1 MPELSLT
8 DLIGKGYKE
17 FWNSKKRFRVVKGS
31 RGSKKSVTASYWI
44 IINMMAYPE
53 SNALVLRRYERTLR
67 DSCFAVLQW
76 VLNQLCVASYWKV
89 TTSPL
94 EMTYLPTGQ
103 KILFRGLDD
112 PLKVTSIT
120 VKHGVLNFVWCEEA
134 YEVES
139 EDTFNKIEMSI
150 RGQMPK
156 GYFKSFILT
165 FNPWSECWLKTR
177 FFDNPDEDT
186 LAMTTTYTCNEWL
199 DEADLKEFEKMRVNS
214 PRRYR
219 IEGLG
224 DWGISEGLIYSN
236 TERRDIKLQDFV
248 GQRGYNAFY
257 GLDFGFTDPTAF
269 VGGFINFELKEIY
282 ILMEM
287 YEPGLTN
294 QDTAERLKAKG
305 IRHEVIKCDAAEPK
319 SIEELRKAGINAKAA
334 AKGPDSVKFGIQKLQ
349 NFKIIYSPDCV
360 NFEHEIKNYCWA
372 KDRQGKQTDSPDH
385 EYSHLMDALRYA
397 IVDLKPSAIA
407 NIPESNRAALMQ
419 PRHRR

>member
-17 FWNSKKRFRVVKGS
+17 FWNCKKRFRVVKGS
-31 RGSKKSVTASYWI
+31 RGSKKSVTMAYWT
-44 IINMMAYPE
+44 IINMMANPE
-53 SNALVLRRYERTLR
+53 ANTLVLRRYDRTLR
-67 DSCFAVLQW
+67 QSCFAVLQW
-76 VLNQLCVASYWKV
+76 VLQKLEVAQCWKV
-89 TTSPL
+89 TSAPM
-94 EMTYLPTGQ
+94 EMTYIPTGQ

-112 PLKVTSIT
+112 PLKVTSIAVT
-120 VKHGVLNFVWCEEA
+120 HGVLCWVWIEEA
-134 YEVES
+134 YEL
-139 EDTFNKIEMSI
+139 EDEEDFNKLEMSI
-150 RGQMPK
+150 RGQVPK
-156 GYFKSFILT
+156 GLYKQFTLT

-269 VGGFINFELKEIY
+269 VGGFINFEQKEIY

-294 QDTAERLKAKG
+294 QDIAERLKTMG

>member
-17 FWNSKKRFRVVKGS
+17 FWNSKKRFRVIKGS
-31 RGSKKSVTASYWI
+31 RGSKKSVTAAYWI

-76 VLNQLCVASYWKV
+76 VLNQLCVASCWKV

-165 FNPWSECWLKTR
+165 FNPWSECWLKKR
-177 FFDNPDEDT
+177 FFDNPDDDT

-199 DEADLKEFEKMRVNS
+199 DESDLKQFERMKEQA

-224 DWGISEGLIYSN
+224 EWGISEGLIYSN
-236 TERRDIKLQDFV
+236 TERRDIKLQDFI
-248 GQRGYNAFY
+248 GKRENIAFY

-282 ILMEM
+282 ILMEL

-294 QDTAERLKAKG
+294 QDIAERLKTMG

-319 SIEELRKAGINAKAA
+319 SIEELRKAGINAKPAS
-334 AKGPDSVKFGIQKLQ
+334 KGPDSVKFGIQKLQ

-372 KDRQGKQTDSPDH
+372 KDRQGKQTDTPDH
-385 EYSHLMDALRYA
+385 EYSHLMDGLRYA
-397 IVDLKPSAIA
+397 TVDLKPSAIA

>member
-1 MPELSLT
+1 MAEISLT

-31 RGSKKSVTASYWI
+31 RGSKKSVTMAYWT
-44 IINMMAYPE
+44 IINMMANPE
-53 SNALVLRRYERTLR
+53 ANMLVLRRYDRTLR
-67 DSCFAVLQW
+67 QSCFAVLQW
-76 VLNQLCVASYWKV
+76 VLQKLEVAQYWKV
-89 TTSPL
+89 TSAPM
-94 EMTYLPTGQ
+94 EMTYIPTGQ

-112 PLKVTSIT
+112 PLKVTSIAVT
-120 VKHGVLNFVWCEEA
+120 HGVLCWVWIEEA
-134 YEVES
+134 YELEAE
-139 EDTFNKIEMSI
+139 EDFNKLEMSI
-150 RGQMPK
+150 RGQVPK
-156 GYFKSFILT
+156 GLYKQFTLT

-269 VGGFINFELKEIY
+269 VGGFINFEQKEIY

-305 IRHEVIKCDAAEPK
+305 IRHEIIKCDAAEPK

>member
-1 MPELSLT
+1 MPELSLSE
-8 DLIGKGYKE
+8 LIGKGYKE

-31 RGSKKSVTASYWI
+31 RGSKKSVTMAYWT
-44 IINMMAYPE
+44 IINMMANPE
-53 SNALVLRRYERTLR
+53 ANMLVLRRYDRTLR
-67 DSCFAVLQW
+67 QSCFAVLQW
-76 VLNQLCVASYWKV
+76 VLQKLEVAQYWKV
-89 TTSPL
+89 TSAPM
-94 EMTYLPTGQ
+94 EMTYIPTGQ

-112 PLKVTSIT
+112 PLKVTSIAVT
-120 VKHGVLNFVWCEEA
+120 HGVLCWVWIEEA
-134 YEVES
+134 YELEAE
-139 EDTFNKIEMSI
+139 EDFNKLEMSI
-150 RGQMPK
+150 RGQVPK
-156 GYFKSFILT
+156 GLYKQFTLT

-248 GQRGYNAFY
+248 GKRGYNAFY

-269 VGGFINFELKEIY
+269 VGGFINFEQKEIY

>member
-1 MPELSLT
+1 MPELSL
-8 DLIGKGYKE
+8 DKLIGRGYKK

-31 RGSKKSVTASYWI
+31 RGSKKSVTMAYWT
-44 IINMMAYPE
+44 IINMMANPE
-53 SNALVLRRYERTLR
+53 ANMLVLRRYDRTLR
-67 DSCFAVLQW
+67 QSCFAVLQW
-76 VLNQLCVASYWKV
+76 VLQKLEVAQYWKV
-89 TTSPL
+89 TSAPM
-94 EMTYLPTGQ
+94 EMTYIPTGQ

-112 PLKVTSIT
+112 PLKVTSIAVT
-120 VKHGVLNFVWCEEA
+120 HGVLCWVWIEEA
-134 YEVES
+134 YELEAE
-139 EDTFNKIEMSI
+139 EDFNKLEMSI
-150 RGQMPK
+150 RGQVPK
-156 GYFKSFILT
+156 GLYKQFTLT

-186 LAMTTTYTCNEWL
+186 LAITTTYTCNEWL

-269 VGGFINFELKEIY
+269 VGGFINFEQKEIY

-305 IRHEVIKCDAAEPK
+305 IRHEIIKCDAAEPK

-407 NIPESNRAALMQ
+407 DIPESNRAALML

>member
-1 MPELSLT
+1 
-8 DLIGKGYKE
+8 
-17 FWNSKKRFRVVKGS
+17 
-31 RGSKKSVTASYWI
+31 
-44 IINMMAYPE
+44 
-53 SNALVLRRYERTLR
+53 
-67 DSCFAVLQW
+67 
-76 VLNQLCVASYWKV
+76 
-89 TTSPL
+89 
-94 EMTYLPTGQ
+94 
-103 KILFRGLDD
+103 
-112 PLKVTSIT
+112 
-120 VKHGVLNFVWCEEA
+120 
-134 YEVES
+134 
-139 EDTFNKIEMSI
+139 MSI
-150 RGQMPK
+150 RGQLPK
-156 GYFKSFILT
+156 GLFKQFTLT

-177 FFDNPDEDT
+177 FFDNPDDDT

-199 DEADLKEFEKMRVNS
+199 DEADLKAFEKMKVNS

-269 VGGFINFELKEIY
+269 VGGFINFEQKEIY

-305 IRHEVIKCDAAEPK
+305 IRHEIIKCDAAEPK

-372 KDRQGKQTDSPDH
+372 KDRQGKHTDSPDH

>member
-31 RGSKKSVTASYWI
+31 RGSKKSVTMAYWT
-44 IINMMAYPE
+44 IINMMANPE
-53 SNALVLRRYERTLR
+53 ANVLVLRRYDRTLR
-67 DSCFAVLQW
+67 QSCFAVLQW
-76 VLNQLCVASYWKV
+76 VLQKLEVAQYWKV
-89 TTSPL
+89 TSAPM
-94 EMTYLPTGQ
+94 EMTYIPTGQ

-112 PLKVTSIT
+112 PLKVTSIAVT
-120 VKHGVLNFVWCEEA
+120 HGVLCWVWIEEA
-134 YEVES
+134 YELEAE
-139 EDTFNKIEMSI
+139 EDFNKLEMSI
-150 RGQMPK
+150 RGQVPK
-156 GYFKSFILT
+156 GLYKQFTLT

-186 LAMTTTYTCNEWL
+186 LAITTTYTCNEWL

-269 VGGFINFELKEIY
+269 VGGFINFEQKEIY

-305 IRHEVIKCDAAEPK
+305 IRHEIIKCDAAEPK

>member
-17 FWNSKKRFRVVKGS
+17 FWNSKKRFRVIKGS
-31 RGSKKSVTASYWI
+31 RASKKSVTAAYWI

-76 VLNQLCVASYWKV
+76 VINQLCVASCWKV

-120 VKHGVLNFVWCEEA
+120 VKHGVLNYVWLEES
-134 YEVES
+134 YEVEN

-165 FNPWSECWLKTR
+165 FNPWSECWLKKR
-177 FFDNPDEDT
+177 FFDNPDDDT

-282 ILMEM
+282 ILMEL

-305 IRHEVIKCDAAEPK
+305 IRHEIIKCDAAEPK

>member
-17 FWNSKKRFRVVKGS
+17 FWNCKKRFRVVKGS
-31 RGSKKSVTASYWI
+31 RGSKKSVTMAYWT
-44 IINMMAYPE
+44 IINMMANPE
-53 SNALVLRRYERTLR
+53 ANTLVLRRYDRTLR
-67 DSCFAVLQW
+67 QSCFAVLQW
-76 VLNQLCVASYWKV
+76 VLQKLEVAQCWKV
-89 TTSPL
+89 TSAPM
-94 EMTYLPTGQ
+94 EMTYIPTGQ

-112 PLKVTSIT
+112 PLKVTSIAVT
-120 VKHGVLNFVWCEEA
+120 HGVLCWVWIEEA
-134 YEVES
+134 YEL
-139 EDTFNKIEMSI
+139 EDEEDFNKLEMSI
-150 RGQMPK
+150 RGQVPK
-156 GYFKSFILT
+156 GLYKQFTLT

-269 VGGFINFELKEIY
+269 VGGFINFEQKEIY

-305 IRHEVIKCDAAEPK
+305 IRHEIIKCDAAEPK

-397 IVDLKPSAIA
+397 IVDLKPSGIA

>member
-1 MPELSLT
+1 MPELSLS

-17 FWNSKKRFRVVKGS
+17 FWNCKKRFRVVKGS
-31 RGSKKSVTASYWI
+31 RGSKKSVTMAYWT
-44 IINMMAYPE
+44 IINMMANPE
-53 SNALVLRRYERTLR
+53 ANVLVLRRYDRTLR
-67 DSCFAVLQW
+67 QSCFAVLQW
-76 VLNQLCVASYWKV
+76 VLQKLEVAQYWKI

-94 EMTYLPTGQ
+94 EMTYIQTGQ

-112 PLKVTSIT
+112 PLKVTSIAVT
-120 VKHGVLNFVWCEEA
+120 HGVLCWVWIEEA
-134 YEVES
+134 YELEAE
-139 EDTFNKIEMSI
+139 EDFNKLEMSI
-150 RGQMPK
+150 RGQVPK
-156 GYFKSFILT
+156 GLYKQFTLT

-269 VGGFINFELKEIY
+269 VGGFINFEQKEIY

-407 NIPESNRAALMQ
+407 DIPESNRAALMQ

>member
-31 RGSKKSVTASYWI
+31 RGSKKSVTAAYWI

-76 VLNQLCVASYWKV
+76 VLNQLCVASCWKV

-120 VKHGVLNFVWCEEA
+120 VKRGVLNFVWCEEA

-150 RGQMPK
+150 RGKMPK

-165 FNPWSECWLKTR
+165 FNPWSECWLKKR

-282 ILMEM
+282 ILMEL

-294 QDTAERLKAKG
+294 QDIAERLKTMG

-372 KDRQGKQTDSPDH
+372 KDRQGRQTDTPDH
-385 EYSHLMDALRYA
+385 EYSHLMDGLRYA
-397 IVDLKPSAIA
+397 TVDLKPSAIA
-407 NIPESNRAALMQ
+407 NIPESNRAALRQ

>member
-31 RGSKKSVTASYWI
+31 RGSKKSVTAAYWI

-76 VLNQLCVASYWKV
+76 VLNQLCVASSWKV

-120 VKHGVLNFVWCEEA
+120 VKHGVLNYVWLEES
-134 YEVES
+134 YEVEN

-165 FNPWSECWLKTR
+165 FNPWSECWLKKR
-177 FFDNPDEDT
+177 FFDNPDDDT

-199 DEADLKEFEKMRVNS
+199 DESDLKQFERMKEQA

-224 DWGISEGLIYSN
+224 EWGISEGLIYSN
-236 TERRDIKLQDFV
+236 TERRDIKLQDFI
-248 GQRGYNAFY
+248 GKRENIAFY

-282 ILMEM
+282 ILMEL

-294 QDTAERLKAKG
+294 QDIAERLKTMG

-372 KDRQGKQTDSPDH
+372 KDRQGKQTDTPDH
-385 EYSHLMDALRYA
+385 EYSHLMDGLRYA
-397 IVDLKPSAIA
+397 TVDLKPSAIA

-419 PRHRR
+419 PRRRF

>member
-1 MPELSLT
+1 MAEISLT
-8 DLIGKGYKE
+8 DLIGKGYKK
-17 FWNSKKRFRVVKGS
+17 FWNSKKRFRVIKGS
-31 RGSKKSVTASYWI
+31 RASKKSVTAAYWI

-76 VLNQLCVASYWKV
+76 VINQLCVASCWKV

-120 VKHGVLNFVWCEEA
+120 VKHGVLNYVWLEES
-134 YEVES
+134 YEVEN

-150 RGQMPK
+150 RGKMPK

-165 FNPWSECWLKTR
+165 FNPWSECWLKKR
-177 FFDNPDEDT
+177 FFDNPDDDT
-186 LAMTTTYTCNEWL
+186 LVMTTTYTCNEWL

-236 TERRDIKLQDFV
+236 TERRDIKPQDFV

-269 VGGFINFELKEIY
+269 VGGFINFEQKEIY

-305 IRHEVIKCDAAEPK
+305 IRHEIIKCDAAEPK

-372 KDRQGKQTDSPDH
+372 KDRQGKHTDSPDH

>member
-1 MPELSLT
+1 MAEISLT
-8 DLIGKGYKE
+8 DLIGKGYKK
-17 FWNSKKRFRVVKGS
+17 FWNSKKRFRVIKGS
-31 RGSKKSVTASYWI
+31 RASKKSVTAAYWI

-67 DSCFAVLQW
+67 DSCLAVLQW
-76 VLNQLCVASYWKV
+76 VINQLCVASCWKV

-120 VKHGVLNFVWCEEA
+120 VKHGVLNYVWLEES
-134 YEVES
+134 YEVEN

-150 RGQMPK
+150 RGKMPK

-165 FNPWSECWLKTR
+165 FNPWSECWLKKR
-177 FFDNPDEDT
+177 FFDNPDDDT

-269 VGGFINFELKEIY
+269 VGGFINFEQKEIY

-305 IRHEVIKCDAAEPK
+305 IRHEIIKCDAAEPK

>member
-1 MPELSLT
+1 MPELSL
-8 DLIGKGYKE
+8 DKLIGRGYKK

-31 RGSKKSVTASYWI
+31 RGSKKSVTMAYWT
-44 IINMMAYPE
+44 IINMMANPE
-53 SNALVLRRYERTLR
+53 ANMLVLRRYDRTLR
-67 DSCFAVLQW
+67 QSCFAVLQW
-76 VLNQLCVASYWKV
+76 VLQKLEVAQYWKV
-89 TTSPL
+89 TSAPM
-94 EMTYLPTGQ
+94 EMTYIPTGQ

-112 PLKVTSIT
+112 PLKVTSIAVT
-120 VKHGVLNFVWCEEA
+120 HGVLCWVWIEEA
-134 YEVES
+134 YELEAE
-139 EDTFNKIEMSI
+139 EDFNKLEMSI
-150 RGQMPK
+150 RGQVPK
-156 GYFKSFILT
+156 GLYKQFTLT

-186 LAMTTTYTCNEWL
+186 LAITTTYTCNEWL

-269 VGGFINFELKEIY
+269 VGGFVNFEQKEIY

-419 PRHRR
+419 PRHHR

>member
-1 MPELSLT
+1 MPELSLSE
-8 DLIGKGYKE
+8 LIGKGYKK

-31 RGSKKSVTASYWI
+31 RGSKKSVTMAYWT
-44 IINMMAYPE
+44 IINMMANPE
-53 SNALVLRRYERTLR
+53 ANMLVLRRYDRTLR
-67 DSCFAVLQW
+67 QSCFAVLQW
-76 VLNQLCVASYWKV
+76 VLQKLEVAQYWKV
-89 TTSPL
+89 TSAPM
-94 EMTYLPTGQ
+94 EMTYIPTGQ

-112 PLKVTSIT
+112 PLKVTSIAVT
-120 VKHGVLNFVWCEEA
+120 HGVLCWVWIEEA
-134 YEVES
+134 YELEAE
-139 EDTFNKIEMSI
+139 EDFNKLEMSI
-150 RGQMPK
+150 RGQVPK
-156 GYFKSFILT
+156 GLYKQFTLT

-269 VGGFINFELKEIY
+269 VGGFINFEQKEIY

-305 IRHEVIKCDAAEPK
+305 IRHEIIKCDAAEPK

>member
-17 FWNSKKRFRVVKGS
+17 FWNCKKRFRVVKGS
-31 RGSKKSVTASYWI
+31 RGSKKSVTMAYWT
-44 IINMMAYPE
+44 IINMMANPE
-53 SNALVLRRYERTLR
+53 ANTLVLRRYDRTLR
-67 DSCFAVLQW
+67 QSCFAVLQW
-76 VLNQLCVASYWKV
+76 VLQKLEVAQDWKV
-89 TTSPL
+89 TSAPM
-94 EMTYLPTGQ
+94 EMTYIPTGQ

-112 PLKVTSIT
+112 PLKVTSIAVT
-120 VKHGVLNFVWCEEA
+120 HGVLCWVWIEEA
-134 YEVES
+134 YELEAE
-139 EDTFNKIEMSI
+139 EDFNKLEMSI
-150 RGQMPK
+150 RGQVPK
-156 GYFKSFILT
+156 GLYKQFTLT

-269 VGGFINFELKEIY
+269 VGGFINFEQKEIY

-305 IRHEVIKCDAAEPK
+305 ISHEVIKCDAAEPK

>member
-17 FWNSKKRFRVVKGS
+17 FWNSKKRFRVIKGS
-31 RGSKKSVTASYWI
+31 RGSKKSVTMAYWT
-44 IINMMAYPE
+44 IINMMANPE
-53 SNALVLRRYERTLR
+53 ANMLVLRRYDRTLR
-67 DSCFAVLQW
+67 QSCFAVLQW
-76 VLNQLCVASYWKV
+76 VLQKLEVSQCWKV
-89 TTSPL
+89 TSAPM
-94 EMTYLPTGQ
+94 EMTYIPTGQ

-112 PLKVTSIT
+112 PLKVTSIAVT
-120 VKHGVLNFVWCEEA
+120 HGVLCWVWIEEA
-134 YEVES
+134 YEL
-139 EDTFNKIEMSI
+139 EDEEDFNKLEMSI
-150 RGQMPK
+150 RGQVPK
-156 GYFKSFILT
+156 GLYKQFTLT

-177 FFDNPDEDT
+177 FFDEPDDDT

-269 VGGFINFELKEIY
+269 VGGFINFEQKEIY

-305 IRHEVIKCDAAEPK
+305 IRHEIIKCDAAEPK

>member
-1 MPELSLT
+1 MPELSLSE
-8 DLIGKGYKE
+8 LIGRGYKD
-17 FWNSKKRFRVVKGS
+17 FWNCKKRFRVVKGS
-31 RGSKKSVTASYWI
+31 RGSKKSVTMAYWT
-44 IINMMAYPE
+44 IINMMANPE
-53 SNALVLRRYERTLR
+53 ANTLVLRRYDRTLR
-67 DSCFAVLQW
+67 QSCFAVLQW
-76 VLNQLCVASYWKV
+76 VLQKLEVAQYWKV
-89 TTSPL
+89 TSAPM
-94 EMTYLPTGQ
+94 EMTYIPTGQ

-112 PLKVTSIT
+112 PLKVTSIAVT
-120 VKHGVLNFVWCEEA
+120 HGVLCWVWIEEA
-134 YEVES
+134 YEL
-139 EDTFNKIEMSI
+139 EDEEDFNKLEMSI
-150 RGQMPK
+150 RGQVPK
-156 GYFKSFILT
+156 GLYKQFTLT

-224 DWGISEGLIYSN
+224 DWGISEGLIYAN

-282 ILMEM
+282 ILMEL

-294 QDTAERLKAKG
+294 QDIAERLKTMG

>member
-1 MPELSLT
+1 MPELSL
-8 DLIGKGYKE
+8 DKLIGRGYKK

-31 RGSKKSVTASYWI
+31 RGSKKSVTMAYWT
-44 IINMMAYPE
+44 IINMMANPE
-53 SNALVLRRYERTLR
+53 ANMLVLRRYDRTLR
-67 DSCFAVLQW
+67 QSCFAVLQW
-76 VLNQLCVASYWKV
+76 VLQKLEVAQYWKV
-89 TTSPL
+89 TSAPM
-94 EMTYLPTGQ
+94 EMTYIPTGQ

-112 PLKVTSIT
+112 PLKVTSIAVT
-120 VKHGVLNFVWCEEA
+120 HGVLCWVWIEEA
-134 YEVES
+134 YELEAE
-139 EDTFNKIEMSI
+139 EDFNKLEMSI
-150 RGQMPK
+150 RGQVPK
-156 GYFKSFILT
+156 GLYKQFTLT

-186 LAMTTTYTCNEWL
+186 LAITTTYTCNEWL

-269 VGGFINFELKEIY
+269 VGGFINFEQKEIY

-305 IRHEVIKCDAAEPK
+305 IRHEIIKCDAAEPK

-419 PRHRR
+419 PRHHR

>member
-1 MPELSLT
+1 MAEISLT
-8 DLIGKGYKE
+8 DLIGKGYKK
-17 FWNSKKRFRVVKGS
+17 FWNSKKRFRVIKGS
-31 RGSKKSVTASYWI
+31 RASKKSVTAAYWI

-76 VLNQLCVASYWKV
+76 VINQLCVASCWKV

-120 VKHGVLNFVWCEEA
+120 VKHGVLNYVWLEES
-134 YEVES
+134 YEVEN

-150 RGQMPK
+150 RGKMPK

-177 FFDNPDEDT
+177 FFDNPDDDT

-199 DEADLKEFEKMRVNS
+199 DEADLKAFEKMKVNS

-269 VGGFINFELKEIY
+269 VGGFINFEQKEIY

-305 IRHEVIKCDAAEPK
+305 IRHEIIKCDAAEPK

-372 KDRQGKQTDSPDH
+372 KDRQGKQTDTPDH

>member
-1 MPELSLT
+1 MAEISLT
-8 DLIGKGYKE
+8 DLIGKGYKK
-17 FWNSKKRFRVVKGS
+17 FWNSKKRFRVIKGS
-31 RGSKKSVTASYWI
+31 RASKKSVTAAYWI

-76 VLNQLCVASYWKV
+76 VINQLCVASCWKV

-120 VKHGVLNFVWCEEA
+120 VKHGVLNYVWLEES
-134 YEVES
+134 YEVEN

-150 RGQMPK
+150 RGKMPK

-177 FFDNPDEDT
+177 FFDNPDDDT

-199 DEADLKEFEKMRVNS
+199 DESDLKQFERMKEQA

-236 TERRDIKLQDFV
+236 TERRDIKLQDFI
-248 GQRGYNAFY
+248 GKRDYHAFY

-282 ILMEM
+282 ILMEL

-294 QDTAERLKAKG
+294 QDIAERLKTMG

-319 SIEELRKAGINAKAA
+319 SIEELRKAGVNAKPAS
-334 AKGPDSVKFGIQKLQ
+334 KGPDSVKFGIQKLQ

-372 KDRQGKQTDSPDH
+372 KDRQGRQTDTPDH
-385 EYSHLMDALRYA
+385 EYSHLMDGLRYA
-397 IVDLKPSAIA
+397 TVDLKPSAIA

>member
-1 MPELSLT
+1 MSELSLSR
-8 DLIGKGYKE
+8 LIGHGYKE
-17 FWNSKKRFRVVKGS
+17 FWNSKKRFRVIKGS
-31 RGSKKSVTASYWI
+31 RGSKKSVTTAYWI

-150 RGQMPK
+150 RGKMPK

-165 FNPWSECWLKTR
+165 FNPWSECWIKKR
-177 FFDNPDEDT
+177 FFDNPDDDT

-199 DEADLKEFEKMRVNS
+199 DESDLKQFERMKEQA
-214 PRRYR
+214 PRRYH

-224 DWGISEGLIYSN
+224 EWGISEGLIYVN
-236 TERRDIKLQDFV
+236 TERRDIKLQDFI
-248 GQRGYNAFY
+248 GKRDYYAFY

-269 VGGFINFELKEIY
+269 VGGFVNFELKEIY
-282 ILMEM
+282 VVMEL
-287 YEPGLTN
+287 YESGLTN
-294 QDTAERLKAKG
+294 QDIAERLKTMG

-319 SIEELRKAGINAKAA
+319 SIEELRKAGINAKPAS
-334 AKGPDSVKFGIQKLQ
+334 KGPDSVKFGIQKLQ

-372 KDRQGKQTDSPDH
+372 KDRQGKQMDTPDH
-385 EYSHLMDALRYA
+385 EYSHLMDGLRYA
-397 IVDLKPSAIA
+397 TVDLKPSVIA

>member
-1 MPELSLT
+1 MPELSLS
-8 DLIGKGYKE
+8 DLIGRGYKD
-17 FWNSKKRFRVVKGS
+17 FWNSKKRFRVIKGS
-31 RGSKKSVTASYWI
+31 RASKKSVTAAYWI

-76 VLNQLCVASYWKV
+76 VLNQLCVASCWKV

-120 VKHGVLNFVWCEEA
+120 VKHGVLNYVWLEES
-134 YEVES
+134 YEVEN

-150 RGQMPK
+150 RGKMPK

-224 DWGISEGLIYSN
+224 EWGISEGLIYSN
-236 TERRDIKLQDFV
+236 TERRDIKLQDFI
-248 GQRGYNAFY
+248 GKRENIAFY

-269 VGGFINFELKEIY
+269 VGGFINFEQKEIY

-305 IRHEVIKCDAAEPK
+305 IRHEIIKCDAAEPK

-407 NIPESNRAALMQ
+407 SIPESNRAALMQ

>member
-17 FWNSKKRFRVVKGS
+17 FWNSKKRFRVIKGS
-31 RGSKKSVTASYWI
+31 RGSKKSVTAAYWI

-165 FNPWSECWLKTR
+165 FNPWSECWLKKR
-177 FFDNPDEDT
+177 FFDNPDDDT

-199 DEADLKEFEKMRVNS
+199 DESDIKQFEYMKQNN

-224 DWGISEGLIYSN
+224 EWGISEGLIYSN
-236 TERRDIKLQDFV
+236 TERRDIKLQDFI
-248 GQRGYNAFY
+248 GKRGYNAFY

-407 NIPESNRAALMQ
+407 DIPESNRAALML

>member
-1 MPELSLT
+1 MSELSLSR
-8 DLIGKGYKE
+8 LIGHGYKE
-17 FWNSKKRFRVVKGS
+17 FWNSKKRFRVIKGS
-31 RGSKKSVTASYWI
+31 RGSKKSVTTAYWI

-120 VKHGVLNFVWCEEA
+120 VKHGVLNYVWLEES
-134 YEVES
+134 YEVEN
-139 EDTFNKIEMSI
+139 EDTFNKIELSI
-150 RGQMPK
+150 RGKMPK

-165 FNPWSECWLKTR
+165 FNPWSECWIKKR
-177 FFDNPDEDT
+177 FFDNPDDDT
-186 LAMTTTYTCNEWL
+186 LAMTTTYACNEWL
-199 DEADLKEFEKMRVNS
+199 DESDIKQFERMKVKD

-224 DWGISEGLIYSN
+224 EWGISEGLIYTN
-236 TERRDIKLQDFV
+236 VECRDIKLDDFV
-248 GQRGYNAFY
+248 GNRENIAFY

-269 VGGFINFELKEIY
+269 VGGFVNFDKKEIY
-282 ILMEM
+282 ILLEL
-287 YEPGLTN
+287 YEVGLTN
-294 QDTAERLKAKG
+294 QETATRLKQLGLK
-305 IRHEVIKCDAAEPK
+305 HEIVKCDSAEPK

-334 AKGPDSVKFGIQKLQ
+334 IKGPDSVGFGIQKIQ
-349 NFKIIYSPDCV
+349 NFKIIYSPECE
-360 NFEHEIKNYCWA
+360 NFAHEIKNYCWA
-372 KDRQGKQTDSPDH
+372 KDRLGKATDKPDH
-385 EYSHLMDALRYA
+385 EFSHLMDAMRYA
-397 IVDLKPSAIA
+397 LSDLKPSAL
-407 NIPESNRAALMQ
+407 NIPASNKAALLQ
-419 PRHRR
+419 PRYRR

>member
-31 RGSKKSVTASYWI
+31 RGSKKSVTAAYWI

-165 FNPWSECWLKTR
+165 FNPWSECWLKKR
-177 FFDNPDEDT
+177 FFDNQDDDT

-199 DEADLKEFEKMRVNS
+199 DESDLKQFERMKEQA

-224 DWGISEGLIYSN
+224 EWGISEGLIYSN
-236 TERRDIKLQDFV
+236 TERRDIKLQDFI
-248 GQRGYNAFY
+248 GKRENIAFY

-282 ILMEM
+282 ILMEL

-294 QDTAERLKAKG
+294 QDIAERLKTMG

-372 KDRQGKQTDSPDH
+372 KDRQGKQTDTPDH
-385 EYSHLMDALRYA
+385 EYSHLMDGLRYA
-397 IVDLKPSAIA
+397 TVDLKPSAIA

-419 PRHRR
+419 PRRRF

>member
-1 MPELSLT
+1 MPELSLSE
-8 DLIGKGYKE
+8 LIGKGYKE

-31 RGSKKSVTASYWI
+31 RGSKKSVTMAYWT
-44 IINMMAYPE
+44 IINMMANPE
-53 SNALVLRRYERTLR
+53 ANMLVLRRYDRTLR
-67 DSCFAVLQW
+67 QSCFAVLQW
-76 VLNQLCVASYWKV
+76 VLQKLEVAQYWKV
-89 TTSPL
+89 TSAPM
-94 EMTYLPTGQ
+94 EMTYIPTGQ

-112 PLKVTSIT
+112 PLKVTSIAVT
-120 VKHGVLNFVWCEEA
+120 HGVLCWVWIEEA
-134 YEVES
+134 YELEAE
-139 EDTFNKIEMSI
+139 EDFNKLEMSI
-150 RGQMPK
+150 RGQVPK
-156 GYFKSFILT
+156 GLYKQFTLT

-269 VGGFINFELKEIY
+269 VGGFINFEQKEIY

-305 IRHEVIKCDAAEPK
+305 IRHEIIKCDAAEPK

>member
-17 FWNSKKRFRVVKGS
+17 FWNSKKRFRVIKGS
-31 RGSKKSVTASYWI
+31 RGSKKSVTAAYWI

-165 FNPWSECWLKTR
+165 FNPWSECWLKKR
-177 FFDNPDEDT
+177 FFDNPDDDT

-199 DEADLKEFEKMRVNS
+199 DESDLKQFERMKEQA

-224 DWGISEGLIYSN
+224 EWGISEGLIYSN
-236 TERRDIKLQDFV
+236 TERRDIKLQDFI
-248 GQRGYNAFY
+248 GKRENIAFY

-282 ILMEM
+282 ILMEL

-294 QDTAERLKAKG
+294 QDIAERLKTMG

-319 SIEELRKAGINAKAA
+319 SIEELRKAGINAKPAS
-334 AKGPDSVKFGIQKLQ
+334 KGPDSVKFGIQKLQ

-372 KDRQGKQTDSPDH
+372 KDRQGKQTDTPDH
-385 EYSHLMDALRYA
+385 EYSHLMDGLRYA
-397 IVDLKPSAIA
+397 TVDLKPSAIA

-419 PRHRR
+419 PRRRF

>member
-31 RGSKKSVTASYWI
+31 RGSKKSVTAAYWI

-165 FNPWSECWLKTR
+165 FNPWSECWLKKR
-177 FFDNPDEDT
+177 FFDNPDDDT

-199 DEADLKEFEKMRVNS
+199 DESDLKQFERMKEQA

-224 DWGISEGLIYSN
+224 EWGISEGLIYSN
-236 TERRDIKLQDFV
+236 TERRDIKLQDFI
-248 GQRGYNAFY
+248 GKRENIAFY

-282 ILMEM
+282 ILMEL

-294 QDTAERLKAKG
+294 QDIAERLKTMG

-319 SIEELRKAGINAKAA
+319 SIEELRKAGINAKPAS
-334 AKGPDSVKFGIQKLQ
+334 KGPDSVKFGIQKLQ

-372 KDRQGKQTDSPDH
+372 KDRQGKQTDTPDH
-385 EYSHLMDALRYA
+385 EYSHLMDGLRYA
-397 IVDLKPSAIA
+397 TVDLKPSAIA

-419 PRHRR
+419 PRRRF

>member
-31 RGSKKSVTASYWI
+31 RGSKKSVTMAYWT
-44 IINMMAYPE
+44 IINMMANPE
-53 SNALVLRRYERTLR
+53 ANMLVLRRYDRTLR
-67 DSCFAVLQW
+67 QSCFAVLQW
-76 VLNQLCVASYWKV
+76 VLQKLEVAQYWKV
-89 TTSPL
+89 TSAPM
-94 EMTYLPTGQ
+94 EMTYIPTGQ

-112 PLKVTSIT
+112 PLKVTSIAVT
-120 VKHGVLNFVWCEEA
+120 HGVLCWVWIEEA
-134 YEVES
+134 YELEAE
-139 EDTFNKIEMSI
+139 EDFNKLEMSI
-150 RGQMPK
+150 RGQVPK
-156 GYFKSFILT
+156 GLYKQFTLT

-177 FFDNPDEDT
+177 FFDNPDDDT

-224 DWGISEGLIYSN
+224 DWGISEGLIYAN
-236 TERRDIKLQDFV
+236 TERRDIKLQDFI
-248 GQRGYNAFY
+248 GKRGYHAFY

-419 PRHRR
+419 PRRRF

>member
-17 FWNSKKRFRVVKGS
+17 FWNSKKRFRVIKGS
-31 RGSKKSVTASYWI
+31 RGSKKSVTMAYWA
-44 IINMMAYPE
+44 IINMMANPE
-53 SNALVLRRYERTLR
+53 ANMLVLRRYDRTLR
-67 DSCFAVLQW
+67 QSCFAVLQW
-76 VLNQLCVASYWKV
+76 VLQKLEVSQYWKV
-89 TTSPL
+89 TSAPM
-94 EMTYLPTGQ
+94 EMTYIPTGQ

-112 PLKVTSIT
+112 PLKVTSIAVT
-120 VKHGVLNFVWCEEA
+120 HGVLCWVWIEEA
-134 YEVES
+134 YELEAE
-139 EDTFNKIEMSI
+139 EDFNKLEMSI
-150 RGQMPK
+150 RGQVPK
-156 GYFKSFILT
+156 GLYKQFTLT

-224 DWGISEGLIYSN
+224 DWGISEGLIYAN
-236 TERRDIKLQDFV
+236 TERRDIKLQDFI
-248 GQRGYNAFY
+248 GKRGYHSFY

-294 QDTAERLKAKG
+294 QDTAERLKTKG

-334 AKGPDSVKFGIQKLQ
+334 TKGPDSVKFGIQKLQ

-397 IVDLKPSAIA
+397 IVDLKPSAIT

-419 PRHRR
+419 PRRRF

>member
-1 MPELSLT
+1 MPELSLS

-17 FWNSKKRFRVVKGS
+17 FWNCKKRFRVVKGS
-31 RGSKKSVTASYWI
+31 RGSKKSVTMAYWT
-44 IINMMAYPE
+44 IINMMANPE
-53 SNALVLRRYERTLR
+53 ANTLVLRRYDRTLR
-67 DSCFAVLQW
+67 QSCFAVLQW
-76 VLNQLCVASYWKV
+76 VLQKLEVSQYWKI

-94 EMTYLPTGQ
+94 EMTYIPTGQ

-112 PLKVTSIT
+112 PLKVTSIAVT
-120 VKHGVLNFVWCEEA
+120 HGVLCWVWIEEA
-134 YEVES
+134 YELEAE
-139 EDTFNKIEMSI
+139 EDFNKLEMSI
-150 RGQMPK
+150 RGQVPK
-156 GYFKSFILT
+156 GLYKQFTLT

-269 VGGFINFELKEIY
+269 VGGFINFEQKEIY

>member
-17 FWNSKKRFRVVKGS
+17 FWNCKKRFRVVKGS
-31 RGSKKSVTASYWI
+31 RGSKKSVTMAYWT
-44 IINMMAYPE
+44 IINMMANPE
-53 SNALVLRRYERTLR
+53 ANMLVLRRYDRTLR
-67 DSCFAVLQW
+67 QSCFAVLQW
-76 VLNQLCVASYWKV
+76 VLQKLEVAQCWKV
-89 TTSPL
+89 TSAPM
-94 EMTYLPTGQ
+94 EMTYIPTGQ

-112 PLKVTSIT
+112 PLKVTSIAVT
-120 VKHGVLNFVWCEEA
+120 HGVLCWVWIEEA
-134 YEVES
+134 YELEAE
-139 EDTFNKIEMSI
+139 EDFNKLEMSI
-150 RGQMPK
+150 RGQVPK
-156 GYFKSFILT
+156 GLYKQFTLT

-177 FFDNPDEDT
+177 FFDEPDDDT

-236 TERRDIKLQDFV
+236 TERRDIKLQDFI
-248 GQRGYNAFY
+248 GKRDYYAFY

-282 ILMEM
+282 ILMEL

-294 QDTAERLKAKG
+294 QDIAERLKTMG

-319 SIEELRKAGINAKAA
+319 SIEELRKAGINAKPAS
-334 AKGPDSVKFGIQKLQ
+334 KGPDSVKFGIQKLQ

-372 KDRQGKQTDSPDH
+372 KDRQGKQTDTPDH
-385 EYSHLMDALRYA
+385 EYSHLMDGLRYA
-397 IVDLKPSAIA
+397 TVDLKPSVIA
-407 NIPESNRAALMQ
+407 SIPESNRAALMR
-419 PRHRR
+419 PRFRR